1 MALWRTNGYAKTTVA
16 DICRAAGVSR
26 ALFYFYF
33 PAKEDVLFEVGL
45 LSTRA
50 AQKTVRS
57 LLQTDYEV
65 DAVIAEALR
74 SLERSMARN
83 PRELIIETILEGYRH
98 EHRILA
104 GELVDD
110 TDADMFGELF
120 AKAQQDGKLAR
131 TCRRAP
137 PVPSRRDAR
146 QRRRAALGRGHLRR
160 PLIRRRR
167 QPRHR
172 GLDRRLQPTSR
183 VEERAMK
190 VSVVTAPGETQVV
203 DAPKPTVGPADVLV
217 KIRACGIC
225 GTDALF
231 ISMGGIPGHD
241 GGMPS
246 PCPSGGRCPSQPK
259 PSDKVLVFGAG
270 PIGLGQF

>member
-104 GELVDD
+104 GEPLDD

-137 PVPSRRDAR
+137 PVPSRWDAC
-146 QRRRAALGRGHLRR
+146 QRRCAALGGGHLRR
-160 PLIRRRR
+160 PPIRRRR
-167 QPRHR
+167 QPRHL

-183 VEERAMK
+183 VEERHMK
-190 VSVVTAPGETQVV
+190 VSVVTAPARHRWSTRRSPLSGRRMSSS
-203 DAPKPTVGPADVLV
+203 

-231 ISMGGIPGHD
+231 ISMGLKTASTPGAA
-241 GGMPS
+241 
-246 PCPSGGRCPSQPK
+246 
-259 PSDKVLVFGAG
+259 DKVVVTFN
-270 PIGLGQF
+270 

>member
-1 MALWRTNGYAKTTVA
+1 VPKSSAAIVADGSQRRASYQRARSHETKRALVQAAMALWRTNGYAKTTVA

-57 LLQTDYEV
+57 LLETDYEV

-104 GELVDD
+104 GEPLDD
-110 TDADMFGELF
+110 TNADMFGELF
-120 AKAQQDGKLAR
+120 AKAQQDGKLA
-131 TCRRAP
+131 
-137 PVPSRRDAR
+137 
-146 QRRRAALGRGHLRR
+146 
-160 PLIRRRR
+160 
-167 QPRHR
+167 
-172 GLDRRLQPTSR
+172 
-183 VEERAMK
+183 
-190 VSVVTAPGETQVV
+190 
-203 DAPKPTVGPADVLV
+203 ADVDVRHLSHLAGMHV
-217 KIRACGIC
+217 SEGVRHWAA
-225 GTDALF
+225 GTYGDRPFAEVVSRDISAL
-231 ISMGGIPGHD
+231 I
-241 GGMPS
+241 
-246 PCPSGGRCPSQPK
+246 
-259 PSDKVLVFGAG
+259 AG
-270 PIGLGQF
+270 YNQLPA